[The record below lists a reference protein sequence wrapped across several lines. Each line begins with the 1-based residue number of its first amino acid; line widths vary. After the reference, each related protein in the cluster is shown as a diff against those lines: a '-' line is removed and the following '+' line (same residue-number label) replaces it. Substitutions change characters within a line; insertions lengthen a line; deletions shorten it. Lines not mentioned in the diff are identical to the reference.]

1 MKQNKLLILSLL
13 ASFLLLFS
21 ASYSYGQNAVTFG
34 TVTDCPK
41 PAGATVDVPVL
52 IDNDVDLAALDIIG
66 QIVSD
71 GNVDLVVSGVAFD
84 NRMSMP
90 EVLDQRYPIGDLGG
104 GIFRLGAVELTGG
117 EYLVPGSGQI
127 ATLTL
132 TYISDCDTGLAA
144 ILPADYDCNGV
155 IRSTTFTTPIPDC
168 FTPDVIPGA
177 VHVVNTDPYFTYCP
191 ADTEIYW
198 GDTYNRTLTAD
209 DDDIACGCDGLAFSK
224 VSGPGTINATTG
236 LYQYTPPGTDV
247 GCQPVVIVVTDNYG
261 GTDTCEWLIEVLNM
275 PPEITC
281 PDEVINT
288 LWGHTVVCTVTA
300 VDPDNGPQ
308 GMTFSLIENPPD
320 YPGNPEIDPV
330 TGEFVWVT
338 SKECAFVGL
347 WEFCVIVTDHAN
359 LDQCNTENADT
370 CCFYVH
376 VDRKFDVTIEKI
388 HDQLQGHYT
397 YVSITLDSLC
407 ETMLMGGFDFLIA
420 YDASALAF
428 IGAEP
433 GQLLVNCGWEYF
445 TYRFGAF
452 GNCGPNACPSGL
464 LRLVAIAETNNGPN
478 HPDCFSNMY
487 GTELAV
493 MEFYVTND
501 RTFECQF
508 VPIYFFWFDCGDN
521 TISSRY
527 GDTLF
532 IEQETWWYGCH
543 EGHFEVTDHTFG
555 FPGAYGVPDECL
567 IGDKEFPLRAIDF
580 WGGGIDIICADSI
593 DARGDINVNGL
604 PYEIADAVML
614 TNYFISGL
622 SAFGDHVEASI
633 AASDANADGITLSV
647 ADLVYLVR
655 VVQGDAQP
663 YPKLVPGAD
672 DIIIKTQHQA
682 DQLAVTYDA
691 TTDMGAVW
699 MRFEFTGSVGVPTLG
714 DGAAGMELKYGV
726 NGNELNVLVY
736 DLGSDAIENGQ
747 HSLMTIPVTGE
758 IKLVEMD
765 AADFNG
771 NVVNMSDVRLPTK
784 FGLAQN
790 YPNPFNPTTTI
801 ELALPVA
808 SEFSVA
814 IYNVAGQLIR
824 TYDGYANAGVVKIEW
839 DGRDASGDPVASGI
853 YFYKANANEFAA
865 TKKMLLMK

>member
-1 MKQNKLLILSLL
+1 
-13 ASFLLLFS
+13 
-21 ASYSYGQNAVTFG
+21 
-34 TVTDCPK
+34 
-41 PAGATVDVPVL
+41 
-52 IDNDVDLAALDIIG
+52 
-66 QIVSD
+66 
-71 GNVDLVVSGVAFD
+71 
-84 NRMSMP
+84 
-90 EVLDQRYPIGDLGG
+90 
-104 GIFRLGAVELTGG
+104 
-117 EYLVPGSGQI
+117 
-127 ATLTL
+127 
-132 TYISDCDTGLAA
+132 
-144 ILPADYDCNGV
+144 
-155 IRSTTFTTPIPDC
+155 
-168 FTPDVIPGA
+168 
-177 VHVVNTDPYFTYCP
+177 
-191 ADTEIYW
+191 
-198 GDTYNRTLTAD
+198 
-209 DDDIACGCDGLAFSK
+209 
-224 VSGPGTINATTG
+224 
-236 LYQYTPPGTDV
+236 
-247 GCQPVVIVVTDNYG
+247 
-261 GTDTCEWLIEVLNM
+261 
-275 PPEITC
+275 
-281 PDEVINT
+281 
-288 LWGHTVVCTVTA
+288 
-300 VDPDNGPQ
+300 
-308 GMTFSLIENPPD
+308 
-320 YPGNPEIDPV
+320 
-330 TGEFVWVT
+330 
-338 SKECAFVGL
+338 L

-397 YVSITLDSLC
+397 YVSITLDDLC

-433 GQLLVNCGWEYF
+433 GQLLVDCGWEYF

-478 HPDCFSNMY
+478 HPDCFTNMS

-521 TISSRY
+521 TISSRF

-532 IEQETWWYGCH
+532 IEQETWWFGCH
-543 EGHFEVTDHTFG
+543 TGHFEVTDHTFG

-580 WGGGIDIICADSI
+580 WGGGVDIVCADSI
-593 DARGDINVNGL
+593 DKRGDINANGL
-604 PYEIADAVML
+604 AYEIADAVMF
-614 TNYFISGL
+614 TNYFLSGL

-663 YPKLVPGAD
+663 YPKLVPGVD
-672 DIIIKTQHQA
+672 DLIIKTQQQT
-682 DQLAVTYDA
+682 DRLAVTYDA

-699 MRFEFTGSVGVPTLG
+699 LRFEFTGSVGAPTLG
-714 DGAAGMELKYGV
+714 DGAAGMELKYSV

-771 NVVNMSDVRLPTK
+771 SVVNISDVRLPSK

-824 TYDGYANAGVVKIEW
+824 TYDGYANAGVVKVEW
-839 DGRDASGDPVASGI
+839 DGRDASGDQVASGV
-853 YFYKANANEFAA
+853 YFYKANANEFSA